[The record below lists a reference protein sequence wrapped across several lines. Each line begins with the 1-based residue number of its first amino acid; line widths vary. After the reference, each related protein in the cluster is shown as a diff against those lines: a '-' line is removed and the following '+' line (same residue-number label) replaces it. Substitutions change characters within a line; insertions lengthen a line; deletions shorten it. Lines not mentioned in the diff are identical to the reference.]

1 MRLARRIA
9 ATGGTL
15 SLALGGLVAAAPTA
29 SATVQGCTRHVQEK
43 APNSATELV
52 EDACKTAADGG
63 EEAFK
68 DCYHLLRGDYVPAV
82 VAADSCRKAPK

>member
-29 SATVQGCTRHVQEK
+29 SATVQGCSHHVLEK
-43 APNSATELV
+43 APNATTELV
-52 EDACKTAADGG
+52 EDACKIGADGG

-68 DCYHLLRGDYVPAV
+68 SCYHLLRDDYVPAV
-82 VAADSCRKAPK
+82 VAADSCRKATK